1 MRHDRLKLLAF
12 ALMGAMAACAAKEQ
26 MKEPAVPPSRPV
38 QAADLIG
45 SQWLAVDISGVGV
58 AGESH
63 STLRF
68 AAPNQ
73 VDGNTGCNPFRGPLA
88 TEGASIRLGPLAT
101 TRRAC
106 TPELMDQERHYLMAL
121 AQASGM
127 RLDGTE
133 LVLLDQSGQ
142 TLVRYSR
149 VDPTAIPTRP

>member
-1 MRHDRLKLLAF
+1 M
-12 ALMGAMAACAAKEQ
+12 
-26 MKEPAVPPSRPV
+26 PPSRPV
-38 QAADLIG
+38 QPADLIG
-45 SQWLAVDISGVGV
+45 SQWLAVDISGAGV
-58 AGESH
+58 AGEAH

-73 VDGNTGCNPFRGPLA
+73 VDGNTSCNLFRGPIA
-88 TEGASIRLGPLAT
+88 TANGIIQIGPLAS

-133 LVLLDQSGQ
+133 LVLLDESGKE
-142 TLVRYSR
+142 LVRYSR

>member
-1 MRHDRLKLLAF
+1 MRRDLLF
-12 ALMGAMAACAAKEQ
+12 LTCALVACTAAKEQ

-38 QAADLIG
+38 QAADLNG
-45 SQWLAVDISGVGV
+45 SQWLAVDIGGGGV

-63 STLRF
+63 STLHF

-73 VDGNTGCNPFRGPLA
+73 VDGNTGCNLFRGPLV
-88 TEGASIRLGPLAT
+88 TEGASIRIGPLAT

-106 TPELMDQERHYLMAL
+106 TPELMDQERHYLITL

-133 LVLLDQSGQ
+133 LVLLDESGQ
-142 TLVRYSR
+142 ALVRYSR